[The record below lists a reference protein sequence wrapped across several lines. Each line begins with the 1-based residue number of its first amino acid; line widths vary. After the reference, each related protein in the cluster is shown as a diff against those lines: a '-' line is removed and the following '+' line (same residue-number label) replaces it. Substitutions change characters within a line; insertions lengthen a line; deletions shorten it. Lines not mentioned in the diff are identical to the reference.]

1 MLGIGGSVLWGT
13 ATYYVMQ
20 ISQRHA
26 KEKKKDV
33 VEITSDFFGKFYA
46 IMNLSLPVSTIIM
59 TVVFEVL
66 DQEVVN
72 TTVPITLKKN
82 STNGSAESACGLYH
96 KLPQPEDES
105 YKLIS
110 DVATYVVLSVFLA
123 FNVVAAVLCLC
134 IDEVSGTEATD
145 WRPKDETTI
154 SFQPTDQI
162 ELTDTSIRKSEMKYK
177 EEATQSKQ
185 DGEVLYLL
193 RCTIKL
199 LLTDK
204 TAMLLSFFTLN
215 FGMLQGFL
223 GGVFNASWITCQ
235 LGKL

>member
-1 MLGIGGSVLWGT
+1 
-13 ATYYVMQ
+13 MQ

-26 KEKKKDV
+26 KEKKKNV

-46 IMNLSLPVSTIIM
+46 IMNLSLPVSTILMI
-59 TVVFEVL
+59 VVFEVL
-66 DQEVVN
+66 DAPPSMISNSTFVGQEVVN
-72 TTVPITLKKN
+72 TTVPFTLIEN
-82 STNGSAESACGLYH
+82 STNRSAESDCGLYY
-96 KLPQPEDES
+96 KLPQPEGES
-105 YKLIS
+105 NKLIS
-110 DVATYVVLSVFLA
+110 DVANYIVLSVFLA